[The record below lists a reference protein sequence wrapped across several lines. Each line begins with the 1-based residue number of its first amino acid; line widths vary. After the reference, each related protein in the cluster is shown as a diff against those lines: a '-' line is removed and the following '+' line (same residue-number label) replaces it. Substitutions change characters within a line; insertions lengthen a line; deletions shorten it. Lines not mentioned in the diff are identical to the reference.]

1 MRMRH
6 KPWAD
11 DFLAENADIAIS
23 NPADYKGKWNTVFG
37 NDNPIHIEVGTGK
50 GQFISGMAKQNP
62 DINYIGI
69 ELFKSVIVTA
79 VQKVK
84 DSEAQNVKLASNEN
98 LPGGPL
104 FYGRFMGGL
113 RSNDKYPWTV
123 CGWGM

>member
-69 ELFKSVIVTA
+69 ELFK
-79 VQKVK
+79 KRHR
-84 DSEAQNVKLASNEN
+84 DSRPKSKRQRSAECKASEYRR
-98 LPGGPL
+98 GHADGC
-104 FYGRFMGGL
+104 
-113 RSNDKYPWTV
+113 V
-123 CGWGM
+123 CTG